1 MAGTVTRP
9 GYRRPVTRLLLVR
22 HGESEWNAV
31 GKWQGWA
38 DPPLSELGRRQAWV
52 AARAVGSVDAV
63 VASDLQRASQ
73 TAEIIA
79 GEIGIGPVVVDAA
92 LRERAAGPWEGRTRH
107 EINAEWPGWLDSGE
121 RPEGYET
128 DETVLDRVLPALAVL
143 EAAGDAVLVVT
154 HGGVIGAVE
163 RHLGEPH
170 NRTPNLGGRIIHVHR
185 GKLEVG
191 EQLLLVDEHD
201 VHVTAPPE
209 V

>member
-1 MAGTVTRP
+1 M
-9 GYRRPVTRLLLVR
+9 TRLLLVR

-31 GKWQGWA
+31 GRWQGWA

-52 AARAVGSVDAV
+52 AARSVGAVDAV
-63 VASDLQRASQ
+63 VASDLLRASE

-79 GEIGIGPVVVDAA
+79 GEIGIGPVVVDGA
-92 LRERAAGPWEGRTRH
+92 LRERAAGPWEGRTRR
-107 EINAEWPGWLDSGE
+107 EIEAEWPGWLESGK

-128 DETVLDRVLPALAVL
+128 DDAVLDRVLPALAAL
-143 EAAGDAVLVVT
+143 ESAGETVLVVT
-154 HGGVIGAVE
+154 HGGVLGAVE

-170 NRTPNLGGRIIHVHR
+170 NRTPNLGGRVIEVHSGR
-185 GKLEVG
+185 LGASET
-191 EQLLLVDEHD
+191 LLLVAEHD